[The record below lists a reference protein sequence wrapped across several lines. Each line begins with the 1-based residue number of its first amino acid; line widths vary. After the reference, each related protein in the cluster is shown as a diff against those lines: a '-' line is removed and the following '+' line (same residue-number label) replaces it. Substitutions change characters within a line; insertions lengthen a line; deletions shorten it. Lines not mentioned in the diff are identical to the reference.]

1 MTLQE
6 LFTDIATL
14 RNYVPSLAANVDFK
28 SLSASSK
35 LAFKQISQ
43 IIPLNII
50 ESIKQEQ
57 ELLEDLR
64 IAIANCILYR
74 QSPFDVIQQRKEDV
88 DIYKNEREAMERAY
102 RENYYSALD
111 SLVKKLDESD
121 ITAWKNSSYYLLLK
135 ELPIKSTAEMN
146 SLYPIDNSH
155 LFFFRTITFQQEV
168 TDTLFNLLE
177 QTLESDILTRRI
189 KRAIAKKTIALSM
202 RQFDPLEMPATLRNL
217 FSDSNASRSHK
228 NEQERLLSVSREL
241 ENEANES
248 LRSIDQLLHSNEDED
263 ISTQTSF
270 NEPDDKIFFM
280 P

>member
-217 FSDSNASRSHK
+217 FSDSNASRS
-228 NEQERLLSVSREL
+228 
-241 ENEANES
+241 
-248 LRSIDQLLHSNEDED
+248 RSYRC
-263 ISTQTSF
+263 ST
-270 NEPDDKIFFM
+270 
-280 P
+280 